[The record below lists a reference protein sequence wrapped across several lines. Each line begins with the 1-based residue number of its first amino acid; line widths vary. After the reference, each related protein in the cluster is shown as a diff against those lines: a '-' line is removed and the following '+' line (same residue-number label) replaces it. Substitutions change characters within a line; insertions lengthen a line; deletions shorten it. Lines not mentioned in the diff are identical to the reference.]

1 MLEHPEYV
9 CLNQFSNISNPKAHY
24 YTTGREI
31 INQMQ
36 NQIDYFVA
44 AIGSGG
50 TIMGVGKRLKE
61 CIPNVKVIGVQPK
74 ECDLLNNIY
83 KPHKIQAIAV
93 GRVGDFVDFNLID
106 FMIFVDFDEVQEIRA
121 YLAKKQGL
129 FLGISSGANVVAA
142 LRLSNQVDNDK
153 TIVTVA
159 PDSGRSYLD

>member
-83 KPHKIQAIAV
+83 KLHKIQAIAV

-106 FMIFVDFDEVQEIRA
+106 FMISVDFEEVQEIRA

-142 LRLSNQVDNDK
+142 LHLSNQVDNDK